1 MELFFSL
8 FLALFAASS
17 SLAQD
22 GGGVAGAPVGGRPN
36 ASPEASIAPGELRF
50 AFPAGE
56 SRGTMLGSAVAGRP
70 AVFLVPVPARTALT
84 IGVQSKTNEARFS
97 IYEAGSEAPLAG
109 TRPEDGA
116 VRWIGQ
122 SNRGGDLRVVVHTRG
137 AETPVR
143 LEVSIDRHL
152 DFEGTRG
159 E

>member
-1 MELFFSL
+1 MELLS
-8 FLALFAASS
+8 FLLISTLGASPCLGEES
-17 SLAQD
+17 
-22 GGGVAGAPVGGRPN
+22 GGIAGAPVAALPN
-36 ASPEASIAPGELRF
+36 ASPEASIAPAELRF
-50 AFPAGE
+50 ELPAGE
-56 SRGTMLGSAVAGRP
+56 SRGTMLGTAAAGRP
-70 AVFLVPVPARTALT
+70 AVFLVPVPAKTALT

-97 IYEAGSEAPLAG
+97 IFEAGSEAPLAG

-122 SNRGGDLRVVVHTRG
+122 SDRGGDLRVVVHTRG

-143 LEVSIDRHL
+143 LEVSIDHHL